1 MSVRVELT
9 ELADV
14 TAQRPV
20 ALLATTDGTRV
31 KVAQVFPHMVD
42 GVVTVQ
48 VGPGSIRSVELRPD
62 VVLIY
67 PPIPGDPDGFTL
79 LVDGQARVDAS
90 DRLVISATS
99 AILHRRLPDTGQS
112 ATRCET

>member
-1 MSVRVELT
+1 MSVRVELS

-20 ALLATTDGTRV
+20 ALLATTDGSRV

-42 GVVTVQ
+42 GEATVQ
-48 VGPGSIRSVELRPD
+48 VGPGSIRSVEHHPD

-67 PPIPGDPDGFTL
+67 PPVPGDLDGFTL
-79 LVDGQARVDAS
+79 LVDGQARVVAS
-90 DRLVISATS
+90 DQLVISATS
-99 AILHRRLPDTGQS
+99 AILHRRLPDAGGP
-112 ATRCET
+112 ATRCEP